1 MTIHAPYRFAEE
13 IATAEPRFSNR
24 FAVNLGAGDGVSY
37 NDPVLPLYQAGWTG
51 LAVEGELNE
60 VLPAN
65 LPAPSIRKL
74 IGTVITPDNVA
85 QLLADNGCP
94 ESPDFL
100 KLDIDGYDGPVL
112 LEILRAG
119 FQPKVIQLEVQPEIP
134 PPVEFAV
141 LYDPAYQCTDS
152 AGKTGGFYGAS
163 LGYITNLGR
172 QFGYF
177 PVQLDFVTGFTHDV
191 TLVPDRYRD
200 LMFRRFG
207 ITELDDRDLFLA
219 HPPGY
224 SHFRADDGID
234 TRPWRHRR
242 ITAHYYAASRL
253 PALLRASGSTVR
265 FCRSISASVTPS
277 SARSPVRAI
286 RPKTRVVGHR
296 GACQRLCFSWL
307 AHRARASDVSR
318 TSASSHAAN
327 LPTGS
332 SSSYERRQAL
342 ILLLPAL
349 RSGLERLA
357 RGHPPDE
364 VCERPL
370 R

>member
-1 MTIHAPYRFAEE
+1 MPVRRVLVTLADEGLEYDVTIHAPYRFAEE

-37 NDPVLPLYQAGWTG
+37 NDPVLPLYQAGWAG

-141 LYDPAYQCTDS
+141 LYDPAYRCTDS
-152 AGKTGGFYGAS
+152 AGTTGGFYGAS

-200 LMFRRFG
+200 LMFRRFE

-234 TRPWRHRR
+234 TRPWRHEED
-242 ITAHYYAASRL
+242 HG
-253 PALLRASGSTVR
+253 ALLRSV
-265 FCRSISASVTPS
+265 SAACV
-277 SARSPVRAI
+277 AACER
-286 RPKTRVVGHR
+286 KH
-296 GACQRLCFSWL
+296 GA
-307 AHRARASDVSR
+307 
-318 TSASSHAAN
+318 
-327 LPTGS
+327 
-332 SSSYERRQAL
+332 
-342 ILLLPAL
+342 LLPFHLGIGDAFE
-349 RSGLERLA
+349 RTKSGKGDQTE
-357 RGHPPDE
+357 D
-364 VCERPL
+364 
-370 R
+370 